1 MSSNVFNEEISHFW
15 SIEKTISDPQMRHGR
30 GSTVVLEYSFLNFN
44 VFIVASINFLLS
56 PKMQQE
62 QFLAIEEVSG
72 AVL

>member
-1 MSSNVFNEEISHFW
+1 
-15 SIEKTISDPQMRHGR
+15 MRHGR